1 MKVLLAEDSRSNQM
15 LITAYVEEAGHQ
27 VIAVNDG
34 QQAVDVFSV
43 ERPDLVIMDVT
54 MPVKDGIEAAREIRK
69 LTDSENDWVPIVF
82 LSGMTDSDDIARGID
97 AGGDDYLTKP
107 IDATVLNAKLRAMQ
121 RIAEMRQK
129 LHKANRKLK
138 MMAVKD
144 GLTSLFNRRY
154 FDEILAKEFKR
165 ASRTK
170 TSLALVMCD
179 IDQFKLYNDNYG
191 HQGGDDCLKCIAL
204 AMQSAINRPGDVVA
218 RYGGEEFVIILPETD
233 LAGARVVAESLRTL
247 LESMAIPHA
256 YSSVADFVTVSL
268 GVACIQP
275 VPADNP
281 RQTLRGLI
289 ETADQGLYK
298 AKEQGRNRVAVG

>member
-1 MKVLLAEDSRSNQM
+1 MKVLLAEDSRSNRM
-15 LITAYVEEAGHQ
+15 LIKAYVEEAGHQ
-27 VIAVNDG
+27 VVTVDDG
-34 QQAVDVFSV
+34 QQAVDSFAI

-54 MPVKDGIEAAREIRK
+54 MPVKDGIEAAKEIRA
-69 LTDSENDWVPIVF
+69 LTDSENDWVPIIF
-82 LSGMTDSDDIARGID
+82 LSAMTEPEDIARGID

-138 MMAVKD
+138 MIAVKD

-154 FDEILAKEFKR
+154 FDEIMMKEFKR

-170 TSLALVMCD
+170 TPLALVMCD

-204 AMQSAINRPGDVVA
+204 AMQSAINRPGDIVA
-218 RYGGEEFVIILPETD
+218 RYGGEEFAIILPETNS
-233 LAGARVVAESLRTL
+233 AGAQVVAESLRTMV
-247 LESMAIPHA
+247 ESMAIPHA
-256 YSSVADFVTVSL
+256 YSSVADYVTLSL
-268 GVACIQP
+268 GVACMQP
-275 VPADNP
+275 VPADTP
-281 RQTLRGLI
+281 EQALRRLI

-298 AKEQGRNRVAVG
+298 AKEQGRNRVAIG